1 MDDSP
6 TKDVELDDEDQER
19 AGRAMRVAHALAS
32 KQTAEFAK
40 PGKLVEVRFVKGQ
53 SLSLTA
59 SRLLALMILTAG
71 GDAWRDVPH
80 RMRKADIRRGHKGNE
95 RISDM
100 LEELHRTLFAEDDRS
115 WRGRKATRR
124 FSLIQMSKEEAEDE
138 EGGESGWIEW
148 EFTPDARKLIQESE
162 TYAVLNRQAV
172 LGFRSSYALKL
183 YEIGALRIHRR
194 QPTWRCDITALR
206 AALGIAPDVYKDFAQ
221 LRRKVLQT
229 AKSEIDQLAHFRVE
243 WKETRQ
249 GRAVAEVEFRFE
261 AKDAPAQIGTVDE
274 LERHSAGRRARREGT
289 VESARA
295 VGELAGEKQKVRLP
309 VFVTSKVA
317 ADQAEAVGEAP
328 SAERASAVSDIV
340 RQAAG
345 RMRSADAERPRVK
358 FASFPS
364 GSLRWSGAEEF
375 LSIGRSHGGGW
386 DVDLIAEAYRG
397 HMGDRLVKLSGVKLQ
412 RSWQGFCESYVTRK
426 GRPS

>member
-1 MDDSP
+1 MAQADSLPVEDD
-6 TKDVELDDEDQER
+6 VDQR
-19 AGRAMRVAHALAS
+19 ATSLGRAMRVASALSARR
-32 KQTAEFAK
+32 TDEFAK
-40 PGKLVEVRFVKGQ
+40 PGRLVEVRFVKGN

-115 WRGRKATRR
+115 WRGKKATRR
-124 FSLIQMSKEEAEDE
+124 FSLIQMSREETDDEDGAEA
-138 EGGESGWIEW
+138 GWIEW

-183 YEIGALRIHRR
+183 YELGALRIHRR
-194 QPTWRCDITALR
+194 QPTWRCDMMALR

-229 AKSEIDQLAHFRVE
+229 AKAEIDQLAHFRVE
-243 WKETRQ
+243 WTEVRQ
-249 GRAVAEVEFRFE
+249 GRAVVELEFRFE

-274 LERHSAGRRARREGT
+274 LERHTAGRRARRDQT
-289 VESARA
+289 VD
-295 VGELAGEKQKVRLP
+295 Q
-309 VFVTSKVA
+309 VTVAEVSSKTVP
-317 ADQAEAVGEAP
+317 DGHLVSQDEAP
-328 SAERASAVSDIV
+328 SPEAVVSAVAQLTRRLSV
-340 RQAAG
+340 Q
-345 RMRSADAERPRVK
+345 DAEPARAK
-358 FASFPS
+358 FSVFPS
-364 GSLRWSGAEEF
+364 GSLRWSGGEEF
-375 LSIGRSHGGGW
+375 LAIGRSHGGGW
-386 DVDLIAEAYRG
+386 DTDLIAEAYRG
-397 HMGDRLVKLSGVKLQ
+397 HMQDRLSRLSGVKLQ
-412 RSWQGFCESYVTRK
+412 RSWQGFCESYVARK